1 MKVTVV
7 QLSNDQAQLEK
18 EMRLLSEHVQSEKSE
33 FVLLP
38 EMTFAPWLANTQNA
52 DAGKWQAAMQL
63 HAQWIDQLASLN
75 MPPLVSTRPTVN
87 GAGSRRNQA
96 YLWDREQG
104 AQPIHEKYYL
114 PNEEGYWEASWYD
127 MGDPH
132 FDTARLG
139 EVRIGV
145 QICTEMWFFEHAREF
160 AQKQVDLL
168 CVPRVTPHGSVDK
181 WLAGGQAAAVVSG
194 AYHLSSNMYLPTSSE
209 AADIGGLSWI
219 VSPEGDILA
228 TTNPDQPFITIDI
241 DIAASAQAK
250 HNYPRYVKT

>member
-7 QLSNDQAQLEK
+7 QLSNDPDQLAIEMQQLSAHVK
-18 EMRLLSEHVQSEKSE
+18 EHQSE

-38 EMTFAPWLANTQNA
+38 EMTFAPWLANTA
-52 DAGKWQAAMQL
+52 DSNAMQWQQAMNS
-63 HAQWIDQLASLN
+63 HEQWIGKLASLEL
-75 MPPLVSTRPTVN
+75 PATLSTRPIIN

-96 YLWDREQG
+96 YLWQANTG
-104 AQPIHEKYYL
+104 AQAIHDKYYL
-114 PNEEGYWEASWYD
+114 PNEPGYWEASWYD
-127 MGDPH
+127 MGDPI

-160 AQKQVDLL
+160 GAKQVDLL
-168 CVPRVTPHGSVDK
+168 CVPRVTPHSSVAK

-194 AYHLSSNMYLPTSSE
+194 AYHLSSNMYLPES
-209 AADIGGLSWI
+209 ADADIGGLSWI

-228 TTNPDQPFITIDI
+228 TTNPDQPFVTLDL
-241 DIAASAQAK
+241 DMQFSHDSK
-250 HNYPRYVKT
+250 KTYPRYVKV